1 MTDSDE
7 PFLSRWSRLK
17 REAAADRKQRDP
29 EAGQE
34 DAAGV
39 QPGAEAAEPGSPGPR
54 DHEPESDDS
63 SHQTAPD
70 LEEIDFDKLDS
81 TSDYKR
87 FMDGNVPDE
96 VRRKALSKLW
106 LSDPVLGGPEQLSD
120 YMEDFSDAA
129 VAATGGVVRTAYKV
143 GQGFL
148 SDEEA
153 AKWDRLGR
161 KEPVPPPAPAQVSV
175 SPESPDQ
182 PEIAAFLAA
191 SDAYAQGLYPPESNH
206 LVDLAALTAPNAF
219 FYVARREGKA
229 LGCGALIIADD
240 GWGEV
245 KRMWVAP
252 EARGQGV
259 GRMLLGAI
267 EAAAQDKGV
276 AVLRLETGVRQSE
289 AIGLYR
295 RCGFSDCGPFGSYK
309 PDPLSLFMEKR
320 LAS

>member
-1 MTDSDE
+1 KPTMRRKRIRSGRCPCPGHWSSCCASSSPRTIRRSRSSRGSGRGTRSRRSTSSARSRFSCCGRGCARSAGMAATMTDSDE

-17 REAAADRKQRDP
+17 REAAADRKQKDP

-129 VAATGGVVRTAYKV
+129 VAATGGV
-143 GQGFL
+143 
-148 SDEEA
+148 
-153 AKWDRLGR
+153 
-161 KEPVPPPAPAQVSV
+161 
-175 SPESPDQ
+175 
-182 PEIAAFLAA
+182 
-191 SDAYAQGLYPPESNH
+191 
-206 LVDLAALTAPNAF
+206 
-219 FYVARREGKA
+219 
-229 LGCGALIIADD
+229 
-240 GWGEV
+240 
-245 KRMWVAP
+245 
-252 EARGQGV
+252 
-259 GRMLLGAI
+259 
-267 EAAAQDKGV
+267 
-276 AVLRLETGVRQSE
+276 
-289 AIGLYR
+289 
-295 RCGFSDCGPFGSYK
+295 
-309 PDPLSLFMEKR
+309 
-320 LAS
+320 